1 MNIFVNQYLDE
12 ILKPQLQEFMVSKSY
27 MEEICDEISEQMHSA
42 LYHWKEMKKIFITL
56 TKEEALFYR
65 PEASLEVRA
74 FVVLTVRNSPIET
87 LQADSYKKAGLK
99 QKICE
104 EQLIAITTAAISYFR
119 EIDLD
124 ECFGEEE
131 LPFEK
136 DIYGYL
142 KQAYIVAWCALDA
155 ISNSKSQSIAFSSY
169 RIKDSKSLL
178 EAYRETDSVATNDV
192 GVVGDGYDVTI
203 DNTLYYRLKD
213 IAESKQIFFADCFK
227 MVSRNPEKL
236 FVIMEY
242 LLANDAIFV
251 TSNYLLGHTYAE
263 KRKDVLKAASS
274 KSPYED
280 ICRHLADTGG
290 LEENHRRILSCI
302 KI

>member
-1 MNIFVNQYLDE
+1 MNVFVNKYLDE
-12 ILKPQLQEFMVSKSY
+12 ILKPQLQKLMVSESY
-27 MEEICDEISEQMHSA
+27 MDEICDVISEQMHSA
-42 LYHWKEMKKIFITL
+42 LYHWKEMKKVFMIL
-56 TKEEALFYR
+56 TEEEALFYR

-74 FVVLTVRNSPIET
+74 FVVLTVRNSPVET
-87 LQADSYKKAGLK
+87 LQADSYKRTGLK
-99 QKICE
+99 QKISE
-104 EQLIAITTAAISYFR
+104 EQLIEITTAAISYFR
-119 EIDLD
+119 EVDLD
-124 ECFGEEE
+124 ECFGDEE

-155 ISNSKSQSIAFSSY
+155 ISNSESQSILFSSY
-169 RIKDSKSLL
+169 RINDSETLL
-178 EAYRETDSVATNDV
+178 EPYRETESVATNDV
-192 GVVGDGYDVTI
+192 GVVVDGYDVTI

-213 IAESKQIFFADCFK
+213 VAENKQVFFADCFK

-236 FVIMEY
+236 LAIMEY

-280 ICRHLADTGG
+280 ICRHLADTSG

-302 KI
+302 NM